1 MRKILLTIFALLL
14 PVTAALAHFAGNS
27 QYRVFLLDREE
38 EQLFIRIAAPLIFAE
53 DLAARK
59 RPDDPIRSEFIEA
72 REINGQWIY
81 RLDTAAIAAR
91 PDAFMNKIAGGYE
104 IFSGGNSV
112 DLTPQ
117 SVAVH
122 LKQDLPPFADIGD
135 ARAALGE
142 TTGIAPYIADAV
154 VDISIALGPLSETV
168 AIRNRLPE
176 IDLPLEVSVDN
187 HFLDW
192 KGGGVELRDVSG
204 QLLEPVIL
212 ERSLP
217 RTIGRYVVE
226 GVKHILEGPDHVL
239 FVICLVLASAS
250 FSRLIWTVS
259 GFTIGHTITLIAG
272 FLGFAPSVNW
282 FIPAVEAAIAASIVY
297 AGAVALLGRARGP
310 GIVVTA
316 GLGLLHGFGF
326 SFVLADVLGR
336 QSPDLILS
344 LLSFNIG
351 VEIGQLAIVA
361 VVFALLGLSSRAG
374 AHYPKALR
382 LAGASLAIV
391 IAAYWL
397 IERVELIGDV
407 I

>member
-1 MRKILLTIFALLL
+1 MRRFLLILFALLL
-14 PVTAALAHFAGNS
+14 PVTAAMAHFATNS
-27 QYRVFLLDREE
+27 QHRVFLLDREE
-38 EQLFIRIAAPLIFAE
+38 ERLFIRIAAPLIFAE
-53 DLAARK
+53 ELAARSG
-59 RPDDPIRSEFIEA
+59 PDEPIESDFIDA
-72 REINGQWIY
+72 SRINGQWIY
-81 RLDTAAIAAR
+81 RLDTGAIAAR
-91 PDAFMNKIAGGYE
+91 PDVFMNKIADGYE
-104 IFSGGNSV
+104 VFSGGKAV

-117 SVAVH
+117 AVAVH

-135 ARAALGE
+135 AEAALE
-142 TTGIAPYIADAV
+142 QTTGIAPYVADAM
-154 VDISIALGPLSETV
+154 VDISIALGPLSQTV

-176 IDLPLEVSVDN
+176 IDLPAEISIDN

-192 KGGGVELRDVSG
+192 KGGGVEMRDVSG
-204 QLLEPVIL
+204 QLTDPVIL

-217 RTIGRYVVE
+217 ETIGRYVVE

-250 FSRLIWTVS
+250 LSRLIWTVS
-259 GFTIGHTITLIAG
+259 GFTIGHTVTLIAG
-272 FLGFAPSVNW
+272 FLGFAPSASW
-282 FIPAVEAAIAASIVY
+282 FIPAVEAAIAASIIY
-297 AGAVALLGRARGP
+297 AGAVALLGRAQGP
-310 GIVVTA
+310 GLVVTA

-361 VVFALLGLSSRAG
+361 VVFALLGLSRNAG
-374 AHYPKALR
+374 VHFPRALR
-382 LAGASLAIV
+382 LAGASIAIV

-397 IERVELIGDV
+397 IERVQLIGKV